1 MFVLPFPFF
10 DNNKHNNYNKTSQIL
25 QQIALWLIGDI
36 ISAMKQPVHKKILSP
51 ARLVRSFK
59 YAFNGLK
66 ILIKEE
72 QNYVVHLTTAAAVIT
87 LGLYYR
93 ILAIEWIVLVL
104 AIQVVLTLE
113 TINTAIENL
122 ADFVSTERN
131 EKIMRI
137 KDLAAA
143 GVLIAALTAMVI
155 GLIIFLPKMFKL

>member
-1 MFVLPFPFF
+1 M
-10 DNNKHNNYNKTSQIL
+10 L
-25 QQIALWLIGDI
+25 QQIVFSPDDAI
-36 ISAMKQPVHKKILSP
+36 IPDMKQPIHKKILSP

-66 ILIKEE
+66 ILVQEE
-72 QNYVVHLTTAAAVIT
+72 QNYVVHLTTAAIVVA
-87 LGLYYR
+87 LGLYYH
-93 ILAIEWIVLVL
+93 ISAIEWVVLVL